1 MEVFSTRELVFIIY
15 LTIFAF
21 WAIAKKSIRDSLF
34 DLIKCALSTKL
45 LVPFIILIFYSSII
59 IYILHCL
66 SLWDLAYIKDIIL
79 WILFSGVPVCFNS
92 INSSVEDHYFK
103 HMITDNITFAV
114 LAEFFIATFPFSF
127 LIELILQPVLFALIS
142 IQIISK
148 YREEYRAVN
157 RITNYL
163 LSIFSLIIIGHTIIQ
178 VFKEYT
184 QFNFVQTAITLALP
198 LLLSILYLPFAYFLA
213 LYSKY
218 EILFLR
224 MKSKLA
230 HNKLTFAH
238 ICKVILACKFSYTK
252 VCRFTKESVK
262 EMYVSMPETNFDLI
276 ISRFK
281 QSK

>member
-15 LTIFAF
+15 LTILAF
-21 WAIAKKSIRDSLF
+21 WVIAKKSIRDSLF
-34 DLIKCALSTKL
+34 DLIKFALPPKL
-45 LVPFIILIFYSSII
+45 LVPFTILIFYSSII

-114 LAEFFIATFPFSF
+114 LAEFFIATFPFNF
-127 LIELILQPVLFALIS
+127 LIELILQPVFIALIS
-142 IQIISK
+142 IQIRSK
-148 YREEYRAVN
+148 YREEYRAV
-157 RITNYL
+157 TNYF
-163 LSIFSLIIIGHTIIQ
+163 LSIFSLIIIGHIIIQ

-184 QFNFVQTAITLALP
+184 QFNFIQTAITLALP
-198 LLLSILYLPFAYFLA
+198 LILSILYLPFAYFLA

-238 ICKVILACKFSYTK
+238 IYKVILACKFSYTK
-252 VCRFTKESVK
+252 ICRFTKESVK

>member
-15 LTIFAF
+15 LTILAF
-21 WAIAKKSIRDSLF
+21 WVIAKKSIRDSLF
-34 DLIKCALSTKL
+34 DLIKFALSPKL
-45 LVPFIILIFYSSII
+45 LVPFTILIFYSSII

-114 LAEFFIATFPFSF
+114 LAEFFIATFPFNF
-127 LIELILQPVLFALIS
+127 LIELILQPVFIALIS
-142 IQIISK
+142 IQIRSK
-148 YREEYRAVN
+148 YREEYRAV
-157 RITNYL
+157 TNYF
-163 LSIFSLIIIGHTIIQ
+163 LSIFSLIIIGHIIIQ

-184 QFNFVQTAITLALP
+184 QFNFIQTAITLALP
-198 LLLSILYLPFAYFLA
+198 LILSILYLPFAYFLA

-238 ICKVILACKFSYTK
+238 IYKVILACKFSYTK
-252 VCRFTKESVK
+252 ICRFTKESVK

>member
-15 LTIFAF
+15 LTILAF
-21 WAIAKKSIRDSLF
+21 WVIAKKSIRDSLF
-34 DLIKCALSTKL
+34 DLIKFALSPKL
-45 LVPFIILIFYSSII
+45 LVPFTILIFYSSII

-114 LAEFFIATFPFSF
+114 LAEFFIATFPFNF
-127 LIELILQPVLFALIS
+127 LIELILQPVFIALIS
-142 IQIISK
+142 IQIRSK
-148 YREEYRAVN
+148 YREEYRAV
-157 RITNYL
+157 TNYF
-163 LSIFSLIIIGHTIIQ
+163 LSLFSLIIIGHIIIQ

-184 QFNFVQTAITLALP
+184 QFNFIQTAITLALP
-198 LLLSILYLPFAYFLA
+198 LILSILYLPFAYFLA

-238 ICKVILACKFSYTK
+238 IYKVILACKFSYTK
-252 VCRFTKESVK
+252 ICRFTKESVK
-262 EMYVSMPETNFDLI
+262 EMYVSMSETNFDLI

>member
-15 LTIFAF
+15 LTILAF
-21 WAIAKKSIRDSLF
+21 WVIAKKSIRDSLF
-34 DLIKCALSTKL
+34 DLIKFALSPKL
-45 LVPFIILIFYSSII
+45 LVPFTILIFYSSII

-114 LAEFFIATFPFSF
+114 LAEFFIATFPFNF
-127 LIELILQPVLFALIS
+127 LIELILQPVFIALIS
-142 IQIISK
+142 IQIRSK
-148 YREEYRAVN
+148 YREEYRAV
-157 RITNYL
+157 TNYF
-163 LSIFSLIIIGHTIIQ
+163 LSIFSLIIIGHIIIQ

-184 QFNFVQTAITLALP
+184 QFNFIQTAITLALP
-198 LLLSILYLPFAYFLA
+198 LILSILYLPFAYFLA

-238 ICKVILACKFSYTK
+238 IYKVILACKFSYTK
-252 VCRFTKESVK
+252 ICRFTKESIK

>member
-15 LTIFAF
+15 LTILAF
-21 WAIAKKSIRDSLF
+21 WVIAKKSIRDSLF
-34 DLIKCALSTKL
+34 DLIKFALSPKL
-45 LVPFIILIFYSSII
+45 LVPFTILIFYSSII

-79 WILFSGVPVCFNS
+79 WILFSGVPLCFNS

-114 LAEFFIATFPFSF
+114 LAEFFIATFPFNF
-127 LIELILQPVLFALIS
+127 LIELILQPVFIALIS
-142 IQIISK
+142 IQIRSK
-148 YREEYRAVN
+148 YREEYRAV
-157 RITNYL
+157 TNYF
-163 LSIFSLIIIGHTIIQ
+163 LSIFSLIIIGHIIIQ

-184 QFNFVQTAITLALP
+184 QFNFIQTAITLALP
-198 LLLSILYLPFAYFLA
+198 LILSILYLPFAYFLA

-238 ICKVILACKFSYTK
+238 IYKVILACKFSYTK
-252 VCRFTKESVK
+252 ICRFTKESIK

>member
-21 WAIAKKSIRDSLF
+21 WVTAKKSIRDSLF
-34 DLIKCALSTKL
+34 DLIKCALSPKL
-45 LVPFIILIFYSSII
+45 LVPFTILIFYSSII

-66 SLWDLAYIKDIIL
+66 SLWDLTYIKDIIL

-114 LAEFFIATFPFSF
+114 LAEFFIDTFPFNF
-127 LIELILQPVLFALIS
+127 LIELILQPVFIALIS
-142 IQIISK
+142 IQIRSK
-148 YREEYRAVN
+148 YREEYRAV
-157 RITNYL
+157 TNYF
-163 LSIFSLIIIGHTIIQ
+163 LSIFSLIIIGHIIIQ

-184 QFNFVQTAITLALP
+184 QFNFIQTAITLALP
-198 LLLSILYLPFAYFLA
+198 LILSILYLPFAYFLA

-238 ICKVILACKFSYTK
+238 IYKVILACKFSYTK
-252 VCRFTKESVK
+252 ICRFTKESVK

>member
-15 LTIFAF
+15 LTILAF
-21 WAIAKKSIRDSLF
+21 WVIAKKSIRDSLF
-34 DLIKCALSTKL
+34 DLIKFALSPKL
-45 LVPFIILIFYSSII
+45 LVPFTLLIFYSSII

-114 LAEFFIATFPFSF
+114 LAEFFIATFPFNF
-127 LIELILQPVLFALIS
+127 LIELILQPVFIALIS
-142 IQIISK
+142 IQIRSK
-148 YREEYRAVN
+148 YREEYRAV
-157 RITNYL
+157 TNYF
-163 LSIFSLIIIGHTIIQ
+163 LSLFSLIIIGHIIIQ

-184 QFNFVQTAITLALP
+184 QFNFIQTAITLALP
-198 LLLSILYLPFAYFLA
+198 LILSILYLPFAYFLA

-238 ICKVILACKFSYTK
+238 IYKVILACKFSYTK
-252 VCRFTKESVK
+252 ICRFTKESVK

>member
-15 LTIFAF
+15 LTILAF
-21 WAIAKKSIRDSLF
+21 WVIAKKSIRDSLF
-34 DLIKCALSTKL
+34 DLIKFALSPKL
-45 LVPFIILIFYSSII
+45 LVPFTILIFYSSII

-114 LAEFFIATFPFSF
+114 LAEFFIATFPFNF
-127 LIELILQPVLFALIS
+127 LIELILQPVFIALIS
-142 IQIISK
+142 IQIRSK
-148 YREEYRAVN
+148 YREEYRAV
-157 RITNYL
+157 TNYF
-163 LSIFSLIIIGHTIIQ
+163 LSIFSLIIIGHIIIQ

-184 QFNFVQTAITLALP
+184 QFNFIQTAITLALP
-198 LLLSILYLPFAYFLA
+198 LILSILYLPFAYFLA

-218 EILFLR
+218 EILFVR

-238 ICKVILACKFSYTK
+238 IYKVILACKFSYTK
-252 VCRFTKESVK
+252 ICRFTKESVK

>member
-15 LTIFAF
+15 LTILAF
-21 WAIAKKSIRDSLF
+21 WVIAKKSIRDSLF
-34 DLIKCALSTKL
+34 DLIKFALSPKL
-45 LVPFIILIFYSSII
+45 LVPFTILIFYSSII

-114 LAEFFIATFPFSF
+114 LAEFFIATFPFNF
-127 LIELILQPVLFALIS
+127 LIELILQPVFIALIS
-142 IQIISK
+142 IQIRSK
-148 YREEYRAVN
+148 YREEYRAV
-157 RITNYL
+157 TNYF
-163 LSIFSLIIIGHTIIQ
+163 LSLFSLIIIGHIIIQ

-184 QFNFVQTAITLALP
+184 QFNFIQTAITLALP
-198 LLLSILYLPFAYFLA
+198 LILSILYLPFAYFLA

-238 ICKVILACKFSYTK
+238 IYKVILACKFSYTK
-252 VCRFTKESVK
+252 ICRFTKESVK
-262 EMYVSMPETNFDLI
+262 EMYVSMPETNFDLT

>member
-15 LTIFAF
+15 LTILAF
-21 WAIAKKSIRDSLF
+21 WVIAKKSIRDSLF
-34 DLIKCALSTKL
+34 DLIKFALSPKL
-45 LVPFIILIFYSSII
+45 LVPFTILIFYSSII

-114 LAEFFIATFPFSF
+114 LAEFFIATFPFNF
-127 LIELILQPVLFALIS
+127 LIELILQPVFIALIS
-142 IQIISK
+142 IQIRSK
-148 YREEYRAVN
+148 YREEYRAV
-157 RITNYL
+157 TNYF
-163 LSIFSLIIIGHTIIQ
+163 LSIFSLIIIGHIIIQ

-184 QFNFVQTAITLALP
+184 QFNFIQTAITLALP
-198 LLLSILYLPFAYFLA
+198 LILSILYLPFAYFLA

-238 ICKVILACKFSYTK
+238 IYKVILECKFSYTK
-252 VCRFTKESVK
+252 ICRFTKESIK

>member
-15 LTIFAF
+15 LTILAF
-21 WAIAKKSIRDSLF
+21 WVIAKKSIRDSLF
-34 DLIKCALSTKL
+34 DLIKFALSPKL
-45 LVPFIILIFYSSII
+45 LVPFTILIFYSSII

-114 LAEFFIATFPFSF
+114 LAEFFIATFPFNF
-127 LIELILQPVLFALIS
+127 LIELILQPVFIALIS
-142 IQIISK
+142 IQIRSK
-148 YREEYRAVN
+148 YREEYRAV
-157 RITNYL
+157 TNYF
-163 LSIFSLIIIGHTIIQ
+163 LSLFSLIIIGHIIIQ

-184 QFNFVQTAITLALP
+184 QFNFIQTAITLALP
-198 LLLSILYLPFAYFLA
+198 LILSILYLPFAYFLA

-238 ICKVILACKFSYTK
+238 IYKVILACKFSYTK
-252 VCRFTKESVK
+252 ICRFTKESVK

>member
-15 LTIFAF
+15 LTILAF
-21 WAIAKKSIRDSLF
+21 WVIAKKSIRDSLF
-34 DLIKCALSTKL
+34 DLIKFALPPKL
-45 LVPFIILIFYSSII
+45 LVPFTILIFYSSII

-114 LAEFFIATFPFSF
+114 LAEFFIATFPFNF
-127 LIELILQPVLFALIS
+127 LIELILQPVLIALIS
-142 IQIISK
+142 IQIRSK
-148 YREEYRAVN
+148 YREEYRAV
-157 RITNYL
+157 TNYF
-163 LSIFSLIIIGHTIIQ
+163 LSIFSLIIIGHIIIQ

-184 QFNFVQTAITLALP
+184 QFNFIQTAITLALP
-198 LLLSILYLPFAYFLA
+198 LILSILYLPFAYFLA

-238 ICKVILACKFSYTK
+238 IYKVILACKFSYTK
-252 VCRFTKESVK
+252 ICRFTKESVK

>member
-15 LTIFAF
+15 LTILAF
-21 WAIAKKSIRDSLF
+21 WVIAKKSIRDSLF
-34 DLIKCALSTKL
+34 DLIKFALSPKL
-45 LVPFIILIFYSSII
+45 LVPFTILIFYSSII

-114 LAEFFIATFPFSF
+114 LAEFFIATFPFNF
-127 LIELILQPVLFALIS
+127 LIELILQPVFIALIS
-142 IQIISK
+142 IQIRSK
-148 YREEYRAVN
+148 YREEYRAV
-157 RITNYL
+157 TNYF
-163 LSIFSLIIIGHTIIQ
+163 LSIFSLIIIGHIIIQ

-184 QFNFVQTAITLALP
+184 QFNFIQTAITLALP
-198 LLLSILYLPFAYFLA
+198 LILSILYLPFAYFLA
-213 LYSKY
+213 LYSTY

-238 ICKVILACKFSYTK
+238 IYKVILACKFSYTK
-252 VCRFTKESVK
+252 ICRFTKESIK

>member
-1 MEVFSTRELVFIIY
+1 M
-15 LTIFAF
+15 
-21 WAIAKKSIRDSLF
+21 
-34 DLIKCALSTKL
+34 
-45 LVPFIILIFYSSII
+45 
-59 IYILHCL
+59 
-66 SLWDLAYIKDIIL
+66 AYIKDIIL

-114 LAEFFIATFPFSF
+114 LAEFFIATFPFNF
-127 LIELILQPVLFALIS
+127 LIELILQPVFIALIS
-142 IQIISK
+142 IQIRSK
-148 YREEYRAVN
+148 YREEYRAV
-157 RITNYL
+157 TNYF
-163 LSIFSLIIIGHTIIQ
+163 LSIFSLIIIGHIIIQ

-184 QFNFVQTAITLALP
+184 QFNFIQTAITLALP
-198 LLLSILYLPFAYFLA
+198 LILSILYLPFAYFLA

-238 ICKVILACKFSYTK
+238 IYKVILACKFSYTK
-252 VCRFTKESVK
+252 ICRFTKESVK

>member
-15 LTIFAF
+15 LTILAF
-21 WAIAKKSIRDSLF
+21 WVIAKKSIRDSLF
-34 DLIKCALSTKL
+34 DLIKFALSPKL
-45 LVPFIILIFYSSII
+45 LVPFTILIFYSSII

-114 LAEFFIATFPFSF
+114 LAEFFIATFPFNF
-127 LIELILQPVLFALIS
+127 LIELILQPVFIALIS
-142 IQIISK
+142 IQIRSK
-148 YREEYRAVN
+148 YREEYRAV
-157 RITNYL
+157 TNYF
-163 LSIFSLIIIGHTIIQ
+163 LSLFSLIIIGHIIIQ

-184 QFNFVQTAITLALP
+184 QFNFIQTAITLALS
-198 LLLSILYLPFAYFLA
+198 LILSILYLPFAYFLA

-238 ICKVILACKFSYTK
+238 IYKVILACKFSYTK
-252 VCRFTKESVK
+252 ICRFTKESVK